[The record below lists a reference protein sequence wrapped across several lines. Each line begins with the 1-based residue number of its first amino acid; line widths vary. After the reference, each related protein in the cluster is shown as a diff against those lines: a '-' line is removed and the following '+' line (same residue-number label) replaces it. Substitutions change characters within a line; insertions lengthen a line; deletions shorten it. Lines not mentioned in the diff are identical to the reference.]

1 MKTKKILTG
10 LCLLNGIT
18 ISTLANSQVSIDL
31 ANDDGKTLAKPS
43 ASSVTVTIKNMLPTA
58 GYSKYIKHYYPEIA
72 GLPKPDMSNI
82 PGAPALGVKVA
93 SQPSEDMDDNAGI
106 MEGKSL
112 FGGVEKAAGDGISP
126 DEIAPLVVDYLST
139 NIKNECYALFS
150 KSISDVYAADSEKAL
165 SSEVDKL
172 NATYRGPRFGLTLLA
187 GDIINEIDG
196 PLISQF
202 GWQEEIR
209 VLGDEGQAIG
219 LIEFIGLVGGMEQG
233 YLLPSLTTAIGYRNP
248 NGFEAGF
255 GPNISLAGVGYAF
268 SLGFSIQKGG
278 LVFPQNISLVL
289 RESSMR
295 ISYITGFNS
304 YSTNNWW

>member
-1 MKTKKILTG
+1 MNKSLYFFLILTIVYTQTYNPCEDKMYIG
-10 LCLLNGIT
+10 LKKKQL
-18 ISTLANSQVSIDL
+18 D
-31 ANDDGKTLAKPS
+31 
-43 ASSVTVTIKNMLPTA
+43 
-58 GYSKYIKHYYPEIA
+58 E
-72 GLPKPDMSNI
+72 MSDR
-82 PGAPALGVKVA
+82 
-93 SQPSEDMDDNAGI
+93 EY
-106 MEGKSL
+106 
-112 FGGVEKAAGDGISP
+112 
-126 DEIAPLVVDYLST
+126 DY
-139 NIKNECYALFS
+139 FS
-150 KSISDVYAADSEKAL
+150 KMDQECKSYLRKNINTSLDLNITTTKAPMN
-165 SSEVDKL
+165 KL

-209 VLGDEGQAIG
+209 VLGDEGQGIG